1 MPFVIN
7 NTPLKKDIEISI
19 PDAPGAEIPIN
30 LNNKEYMKIP
40 IEIRTVINPIN
51 IAKFIYL
58 SLSLDIVFVSC
69 TKF

>member
-7 NTPLKKDIEISI
+7 NTPLKKDIEIST

-30 LNNKEYMKIP
+30 LTIKEYMIIP

-51 IAKFIYL
+51 SAEYKG
-58 SLSLDIVFVSC
+58 
-69 TKF
+69 TAE

>member
-7 NTPLKKDIEISI
+7 NTPLKNAIEISI

-30 LNNKEYMKIP
+30 LTNKEYMIIP

-51 IAKFIYL
+51 SAKYKG
-58 SLSLDIVFVSC
+58 
-69 TKF
+69 TAE

>member
-7 NTPLKKDIEISI
+7 NIPLKKDIEISI

-30 LNNKEYMKIP
+30 LTNKEYMITP

-51 IAKFIYL
+51 SAKYKG
-58 SLSLDIVFVSC
+58 
-69 TKF
+69 TAE

>member
-7 NTPLKKDIEISI
+7 NTPIKKDIEISI

-30 LNNKEYMKIP
+30 LVKKEYMTIP

-51 IAKFIYL
+51 RAKYKGIAE
-58 SLSLDIVFVSC
+58 
-69 TKF
+69 

>member
-7 NTPLKKDIEISI
+7 NTPLKKDIETSI

-30 LNNKEYMKIP
+30 LVNKEYMIIP

-51 IAKFIYL
+51 RDKYNGTAE
-58 SLSLDIVFVSC
+58 
-69 TKF
+69 

>member
-30 LNNKEYMKIP
+30 LADKEYMTIP
-40 IEIRTVINPIN
+40 IEIKIVINPIN
-51 IAKFIYL
+51 RAKYKG
-58 SLSLDIVFVSC
+58 
-69 TKF
+69 TAE